1 VLSPYGGGRIPIGT
15 TLSLWRDP
23 PIGEQRAVTMW
34 RRKDIHRD
42 DPVTMKRKSLMGE
55 QQTTTIMEM
64 TYKEAVCCHYKGQE
78 RRRI

>member
-1 VLSPYGGGRIPIGT
+1 VLSPYGGRIPIGT

-42 DPVTMKRKSLMGE
+42 DPVTMERRSLIGE
-55 QQTTTIMEM
+55 QQTATIMEVICRG
-64 TYKEAVCCHYKGQE
+64 AVCCHYKG
-78 RRRI
+78 

>member
-34 RRKDIHRD
+34 RRKDIYRD
-42 DPVTMKRKSLMGE
+42 DPVTIERKSFMRE
-55 QQTTTIMEM
+55 QQTAIIIEV
-64 TYKEAVCCHYKGQE
+64 TYREAVCCHYKRQE

>member
-42 DPVTMKRKSLMGE
+42 DPVTMERRSLMGE
-55 QQTTTIMEM
+55 QQTATIMEVI
-64 TYKEAVCCHYKGQE
+64 YRGAVCCHYKG
-78 RRRI
+78 

>member
-23 PIGEQRAVTMW
+23 PIREQRAVTMW

-42 DPVTMKRKSLMGE
+42 DPIIIKRKSFMGE
-55 QQTTTIMEM
+55 QQTAIIIKVI
-64 TYKEAVCCHYKGQE
+64 YREAVCCHYK
-78 RRRI
+78 R